1 MSVYKN
7 MGRNLRELCKQKPSI
22 SFVCKELGINRQQFA
37 KYMNGENFPRRNM
50 LARICEYFDIEE
62 IELFTDPDSQLLNL
76 NAKSASLIARK
87 NFQEVLGQ
95 LHAPQETALD
105 DGLYMTYFKSVA
117 EPDWVIKSVTAIQKE
132 GEYTEF
138 RRLTGYNERKS
149 SAWRLLI
156 GSHRG
161 LVLNRRGFLYF
172 AALDQRP
179 SQTPS
184 LAIMRWA
191 PTDINLLSGKCIAL
205 TKSGADVCHIVME
218 QLSAETSLR
227 YALRDSG
234 AVGFRDT
241 RLSVQIRQLFNNM

>member
-7 MGRNLRELCKQKPSI
+7 MGMNLRELCKQKPSI

-37 KYMNGENFPRRNM
+37 KYMNGENFPRRKM
-50 LARICEYFDIEE
+50 LSRICEYFDIEE
-62 IELFTDPDSQLLNL
+62 IELFTDPDIQLLHL
-76 NAKSASLIARK
+76 NKNSASLIGQK
-87 NFQEVLGQ
+87 NFQEVLEQ

-105 DGLYMTYFKSVA
+105 DGLYMTHFRSVT
-117 EPDWVIKSVTAIQKE
+117 EPDWVIKSVTAIKRK
-132 GEYTEF
+132 GEWTEF

-172 AALDQRP
+172 AALDQRS

-191 PTDINLLSGKCIAL
+191 PTDMNFLSGRCIAL

-218 QLSAETSLR
+218 QLPNQTGLRSALKE
-227 YALRDSG
+227 SG

-241 RLSVQIRQLFNNM
+241 RLSVQIRQLFTNM